1 MKKFLIIC
9 CIVLL
14 FFSALGV
21 ALWMTLPSI
30 STYLGTQFLGKAIGG
45 SVQIG
50 RLEPGYS
57 NGMVTIVIHDLA
69 MKGAVEGTIKDARL
83 QFNPW
88 KGLYIKAVSVSDFDL
103 TVKDSG
109 GKVSLIPVPVELA
122 EFRQGSLT
130 YRGQKY
136 IVRELKVK
144 NFNTGGN
151 LEFELDAGAEGFGN
165 VKTKGGGFFKD
176 KRSDIQGDLSF
187 SRVDLSRILKGY
199 EGLLS
204 GAGNFTYKDGKFI
217 FTTDV
222 EASDFSMREAFLK
235 KPIRLKHD
243 AAKARVELAGA
254 KTELKF
260 ENLSFKGVPVRLNI
274 GLSGKYFASLELQT
288 GPLSVP
294 DVKEYINLAP
304 LAKRGSD
311 VLDLLTE
318 GTITVKKLSYTEPK
332 PFRAEFYLGDVAAAY
347 QKIAVR
353 DVEGTVSLDEQRMV
367 FSHAKGSYQ
376 RSKFSDVSVDV
387 PFAAEKYIEAR
398 GSFALDMRDVS
409 GMEGLEDFS
418 VTSGMAEGQAE
429 ARGREDTAIEVFG
442 SGRLKDVG
450 FLWKRLALEASG
462 AYSFRDGLVN
472 FESLVLSRGKTELV
486 LNGPVQKG
494 SVRLNLKGRIAA
506 EEIKSLVHLPYP
518 FDGVVFAEGAFAKE
532 QESYS
537 ARGDLSFKDVSLEVP
552 GLIKKE
558 KGVESVATANVR
570 WGQGLT
576 RVEGLTCTLADAIFQ
591 ASGDVTKDRI
601 VNLKVALS
609 APQLETISK
618 LFFSDRMQ
626 AAGSLQLKLSAAD
639 LRFPLTELPLIDG
652 ELRLANGNL
661 RLPYFVKPLA
671 DIDLAADLKGGKSI
685 INLTG
690 LRIGS
695 TVVRKATLSVEALKS
710 QRFSVMI
717 DMKNFEPADLATPEK
732 KKFRIPVIGKES
744 LMAKLAGDFDIRA
757 ERVAEEDLLANDAEL
772 TGVLINRHL
781 GLSRVSGK
789 VFGGTLSLEGK
800 ADLSR
805 ALPSLDF
812 SCKAQDIRGG
822 LFLRLFDPDSQILEA
837 TGAVTANLSTVGRD
851 SDELLGNMSGEV
863 AVSSHDGIIRKW
875 NLLSKI
881 LGILNVY
888 DFFRGKVNLLQ
899 TGLPYTR
906 AGFTL
911 KGDSGLFKTEDFLI
925 DSSSM
930 VIAGSG
936 NVNLS
941 DKTMDAKLIVSPMVT
956 LDRTVDKMPILRSI
970 FKRKEGGFLY
980 VAIDA
985 KGPLRDPEVHPS
997 YVETLGKRPIDL
1009 LKNIFM
1015 LPKGVFEQ

>member
-1 MKKFLIIC
+1 
-9 CIVLL
+9 V
-14 FFSALGV
+14 
-21 ALWMTLPSI
+21 
-30 STYLGTQFLGKAIGG
+30 
-45 SVQIG
+45 
-50 RLEPGYS
+50 
-57 NGMVTIVIHDLA
+57 
-69 MKGAVEGTIKDARL
+69 
-83 QFNPW
+83 
-88 KGLYIKAVSVSDFDL
+88 
-103 TVKDSG
+103 
-109 GKVSLIPVPVELA
+109 
-122 EFRQGSLT
+122 
-130 YRGQKY
+130 
-136 IVRELKVK
+136 
-144 NFNTGGN
+144 
-151 LEFELDAGAEGFGN
+151 
-165 VKTKGGGFFKD
+165 
-176 KRSDIQGDLSF
+176 
-187 SRVDLSRILKGY
+187 
-199 EGLLS
+199 
-204 GAGNFTYKDGKFI
+204 
-217 FTTDV
+217 
-222 EASDFSMREAFLK
+222 
-235 KPIRLKHD
+235 
-243 AAKARVELAGA
+243 
-254 KTELKF
+254 
-260 ENLSFKGVPVRLNI
+260 
-274 GLSGKYFASLELQT
+274 
-288 GPLSVP
+288 
-294 DVKEYINLAP
+294 
-304 LAKRGSD
+304 
-311 VLDLLTE
+311 
-318 GTITVKKLSYTEPK
+318 
-332 PFRAEFYLGDVAAAY
+332 
-347 QKIAVR
+347 
-353 DVEGTVSLDEQRMV
+353 
-367 FSHAKGSYQ
+367 
-376 RSKFSDVSVDV
+376 
-387 PFAAEKYIEAR
+387 
-398 GSFALDMRDVS
+398 
-409 GMEGLEDFS
+409 
-418 VTSGMAEGQAE
+418 
-429 ARGREDTAIEVFG
+429 
-442 SGRLKDVG
+442 
-450 FLWKRLALEASG
+450 
-462 AYSFRDGLVN
+462 
-472 FESLVLSRGKTELV
+472 
-486 LNGPVQKG
+486 
-494 SVRLNLKGRIAA
+494 
-506 EEIKSLVHLPYP
+506 
-518 FDGVVFAEGAFAKE
+518 
-532 QESYS
+532 
-537 ARGDLSFKDVSLEVP
+537 
-552 GLIKKE
+552 
-558 KGVESVATANVR
+558 
-570 WGQGLT
+570 
-576 RVEGLTCTLADAIFQ
+576 
-591 ASGDVTKDRI
+591 
-601 VNLKVALS
+601 
-609 APQLETISK
+609 
-618 LFFSDRMQ
+618 Q

-661 RLPYFVKPLA
+661 RLPYLVKPLA

-851 SDELLGNMSGEV
+851 SDELLGNMSGE
-863 AVSSHDGIIRKW
+863 ATVSSHDGIIRKW

-911 KGDSGLFKTEDFLI
+911 KGESGLFKTEDFLI